1 MKKLP
6 LLLSLVVT
14 AFFFACGDD
23 SASNANGTNGEG
35 ANSNTS
41 SQGTEIPCD
50 AGSEGIILKPIDS
63 DSYRLCNDGKWVVV
77 EPDKPAEEASS
88 SSTKS
93 PELAEESSSSIKV
106 AEPDDESSSSVKDPE
121 PDDESSSS
129 AKDPEPDDGP
139 SSSVKDPEPVDE
151 SSSSAKDLEAAE
163 ESSSSN
169 EESKVFL
176 CDDGETYVIDPANCA
191 KNSSSSV
198 VTSSSATSSSSV
210 PSSSSAKSSSST
222 QSSSSVNKL
231 NWQYLNSK
239 ISYGEFTD
247 ERDGQVYKT
256 ITVEAKS
263 LYLEGYGY
271 VTTQTWMAEN
281 LNYAYTQKTST
292 LDSSSFCYNNDP
304 KFCDR
309 FGRLYLGSAAMD
321 SAAIFSRDCLE
332 CGHETRSPQLQ
343 SPLQS
348 PIRGVCP
355 EGWHIPNNNEWLNL
369 KNIAGGGR
377 NLRSS
382 QGWQFDTEHGIGGG
396 GTDSLGL
403 AVLPAGYHGATTN
416 GVGFHN
422 IGITASFWSSYSWNA
437 IDFYTGMNNADL
449 NRYNALWAFSVRC
462 VQNPPPKPASSS
474 SVQSS
479 SSSITYGELKD
490 ERDKQVYKTVKIGS
504 QTWMAENLNYNYN
517 EGSAKSYCYNNS
529 SSNCNKYGR
538 LYTWSAAMDSASVF
552 SFTGQGCGYGTSCS
566 VASSTSTTKVRGVCP
581 DGWHLPNNQEWET
594 LWKTVGGTSVAGDN
608 LKSTSGWYDELF
620 GDGNGNDK
628 YGFSVYPA
636 GNAAK
641 GNFYNIGNFAYF
653 WSTSADAY
661 SFSTLSSSVVTKDIS
676 KDYGLSIRCLKD

>member
-1 MKKLP
+1 MKKIP
-6 LLLSLVVT
+6 LLLSLGVT

-23 SASNANGTNGEG
+23 SASNANGTNSEG

-63 DSYRLCNDGKWVVV
+63 DTYRLCSDGKWVVV

-93 PELAEESSSSIKV
+93 PEITEESSSSVKV
-106 AEPDDESSSSVKDPE
+106 AEPDDESSSSVKDTE
-121 PDDESSSS
+121 PANGSSSS
-129 AKDPEPDDGP
+129 VKDLEPVDGSSSSIKDLEP
-139 SSSVKDPEPVDE
+139 VDGSSSSVKDPEPT
-151 SSSSAKDLEAAE
+151 E

-198 VTSSSATSSSSV
+198 ATSSSTTSSSSV

-231 NWQYLNSK
+231 NWQYLNPK

-256 ITVEAKS
+256 ITVEARN
-263 LYLEGYGY
+263 LYLQNYGT

-281 LNYAYTQKTST
+281 LNYAYNEGSAKSY
-292 LDSSSFCYNNDP
+292 CYNNDP
-304 KFCDR
+304 KLCDR
-309 FGRLYLGSAAMD
+309 FGRLYVGSAAMD
-321 SAAIFSRDCLE
+321 SAGIFSRDCYG
-332 CGHETRSPQLQ
+332 CGYGVLRAKIPT
-343 SPLQS
+343 
-348 PIRGVCP
+348 RGVCP
-355 EGWHIPNNNEWLNL
+355 EGWHVPDDNEWKNL
-369 KNIAGGGR
+369 IRIPDGGR

-382 QGWQFDTEHGIGGG
+382 QGWQFDTERGIGGG
-396 GTDSLGL
+396 GTDSLGF

-416 GVGFHN
+416 GVGFHS
-422 IGITASFWSSYSWNA
+422 IGITASFWTFSNSNWWFVV
-437 IDFYTGMNNADL
+437 DFHTGTDMAVVDHAYTP
-449 NRYNALWAFSVRC
+449 LWAFSVRC

-490 ERDKQVYKTVKIGS
+490 ERDEQVYKTVKIGS

-581 DGWHLPNNQEWET
+581 DGWHLPNSKEWGN
-594 LWKTVGGTSVAGDN
+594 LWTAVGGTSVAGDN